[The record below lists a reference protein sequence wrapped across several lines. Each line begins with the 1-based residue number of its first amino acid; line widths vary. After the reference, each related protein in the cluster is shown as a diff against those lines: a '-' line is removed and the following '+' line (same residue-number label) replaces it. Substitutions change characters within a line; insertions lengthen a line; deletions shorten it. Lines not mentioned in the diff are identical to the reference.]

1 MSIQIF
7 GLPVSRGVAIG
18 RAVLVASSRVDVPH
32 VFIDP
37 ARTEEEIA
45 RLLSARDTVA
55 VEFDTLK
62 RALPA
67 DAPAELA
74 AILDVHQML
83 LQDEALIGAAADWIR
98 ERHYNAEWALSA
110 QLEVLARQ
118 FDEMDDA
125 YIRER
130 KADLEQVVERILRNM
145 DREVAAAGLQAPTH
159 GPRDFG
165 GDEPLILV
173 ANDIAPADMA
183 SFKRSVFC
191 GFVTDVGGKTSH
203 TAIVAR
209 SMDIPAVVGARQAS
223 GLIRQD
229 DRIIVDGDAGLVIVD
244 PSPIVLEEYRFRQ
257 RQAELERGRL
267 ARLRHTPAVTLDGER
282 VELVANIE
290 MPEDSPAALE
300 AGAVGVGLFRSEFL
314 FMNRGG
320 NLPDEEE
327 QYDAYRRAVEAM
339 KGLPVVIRTVD
350 IGADKPLE
358 GLTASEL
365 RHESVLNPALGL
377 RAIRWSLSEPSMFRR
392 QLRALYRAAVHG
404 PVKILIPMLASQRE
418 IRQTLENIAH
428 VQRQLTDAGKPFGQC
443 ELGAMIE
450 VPAAALTM
458 PLFLRHFDFVS
469 IGTNDLIQY
478 TLAID
483 RADEAVAHLYD
494 PWHPAV
500 LQLIRTTIAQARAA
514 GKGVSVCGE
523 MAGDPVFTEFLLAM
537 GLRSFSMHPSQIA
550 SVKQRVLRA
559 DTRRLAPLVDEVIQC
574 DDPEAACMQAM
585 AASSGARLA
594 SAA

>member
-1 MSIQIF
+1 
-7 GLPVSRGVAIG
+7 
-18 RAVLVASSRVDVPH
+18 
-32 VFIDP
+32 
-37 ARTEEEIA
+37 
-45 RLLSARDTVA
+45 
-55 VEFDTLK
+55 
-62 RALPA
+62 
-67 DAPAELA
+67 
-74 AILDVHQML
+74 
-83 LQDEALIGAAADWIR
+83 
-98 ERHYNAEWALSA
+98 
-110 QLEVLARQ
+110 
-118 FDEMDDA
+118 
-125 YIRER
+125 
-130 KADLEQVVERILRNM
+130 
-145 DREVAAAGLQAPTH
+145 
-159 GPRDFG
+159 
-165 GDEPLILV
+165 
-173 ANDIAPADMA
+173 
-183 SFKRSVFC
+183 
-191 GFVTDVGGKTSH
+191 
-203 TAIVAR
+203 
-209 SMDIPAVVGARQAS
+209 
-223 GLIRQD
+223 
-229 DRIIVDGDAGLVIVD
+229 
-244 PSPIVLEEYRFRQ
+244 
-257 RQAELERGRL
+257 
-267 ARLRHTPAVTLDGER
+267 
-282 VELVANIE
+282 
-290 MPEDSPAALE
+290 
-300 AGAVGVGLFRSEFL
+300 
-314 FMNRGG
+314 
-320 NLPDEEE
+320 
-327 QYDAYRRAVEAM
+327 
-339 KGLPVVIRTVD
+339 VVIRTVD